1 MLRGLLIA
9 LWLTGSAASAQAD
22 SQAWNGRW
30 SGTISSGVAV
40 SITIS
45 RGKVSE
51 YRFGRRA
58 ANIAYGSVSDDRVS
72 FSPGSAAV
80 ITMTPAGPNRANY
93 AFSHPQLGSA
103 TGLLSKS
110 ETRSASAPV
119 QVAARAP
126 KAWHGIWGREGGW
139 MLTVSQGSMAYR
151 YRGESLA
158 ISNIS
163 ADEAQLAFDIAPAGR
178 MVLSMRPDQKADYAF
193 TAAGQTTR
201 GTVWRR

>member
-1 MLRGLLIA
+1 MWRGLLIA
-9 LWLTGSAASAQAD
+9 LWLTGGAASAQAD

-30 SGTISSGVAV
+30 SGTISTGVAV

-80 ITMTPAGPNRANY
+80 ITMTPAGPTQANY
-93 AFSHPQLGSA
+93 SFAHPQMGPA

-110 ETRSASAPV
+110 EAHSASAPV
-119 QVAARAP
+119 RIAARAP
-126 KAWHGIWGREGGW
+126 KTWHGTWGRESGW
-139 MLTVSQGSMAYR
+139 MLTVSQSRMAYR

-178 MVLSMRPDQKADYAF
+178 MVLTMRPDQKADYAF
-193 TAAGQTTR
+193 TAGGSTTR
-201 GTVWRR
+201 GTAWRR